1 MVAYQPLWTKK
12 GQYHTLTGLDDR
24 VRGLLTDYEKLNAT
38 IYEWSGLEDLE
49 IKPRFLESLFFWN
62 VAIGILPNNIL
73 MGAVPVIF
81 DAYGEPHEWTPVP
94 TYLTTLPHSIMR
106 KYQSKDNP
114 CIRLGG
120 DSVADSIKDE
130 CVDQASGYISAN
142 QNVLGMR
149 MPVMFSG
156 VNSKAEIRFMQNRL
170 EQGGNVP
177 YVDGGK
183 DSPMGMEVLDLKVNN
198 YLDPLTGYNEFIH
211 TKILAKLGIDALG
224 AQKASGVTQEEATM
238 ILAQIRGVRELNLQ
252 LRKDFCK
259 MVNEHIE
266 NVNIGVEIRD
276 IYMNEQYDRND
287 NETADGDDI
296 GDNNINPK
304 V

>member
-1 MVAYQPLWTKK
+1 
-12 GQYHTLTGLDDR
+12 
-24 VRGLLTDYEKLNAT
+24 
-38 IYEWSGLEDLE
+38 
-49 IKPRFLESLFFWN
+49 
-62 VAIGILPNNIL
+62 
-73 MGAVPVIF
+73 
-81 DAYGEPHEWTPVP
+81 
-94 TYLTTLPHSIMR
+94 
-106 KYQSKDNP
+106 
-114 CIRLGG
+114 
-120 DSVADSIKDE
+120 
-130 CVDQASGYISAN
+130 
-142 QNVLGMR
+142 MR